1 MELAL
6 RLAAAGLVGSTVA
19 LLLKRRTPE
28 LSLPLAA
35 AVCGF
40 GLFAALG
47 LLDPVLRLVREAVAL
62 SGLSEAYFLPVLKC
76 VGIGLLC
83 RAGADLCR
91 DAGQSALAGA
101 VETGGAA
108 AALFVALPL
117 LQSLL
122 DLLRGLL

>member
-1 MELAL
+1 MEVLI
-6 RLAAAGLVGSTVA
+6 RIAAAALLGALIS
-19 LLLKRRTPE
+19 LLLKRRNPE
-28 LSLPLAA
+28 LSVPLGALICAFALYAA
-35 AVCGF
+35 A
-40 GLFAALG
+40 GLIR
-47 LLDPVLRLVREAVAL
+47 PVLELLRETVAL
-62 SGLSEAYFLPVLKC
+62 SGLGTAYFLPVLKC
-76 VGIGLLC
+76 VGIGVLC

>member
-76 VGIGLLC
+76 VGIGLVT
-83 RAGADLCR
+83 RTAADLCR
-91 DAGQSALAGA
+91 DAGQGAMAGML
-101 VETGGAA
+101 ETGGAV
-108 AALFVALPL
+108 AALCASLPL
-117 LQSLL
+117 LEGLL
-122 DLLRGLL
+122 GLLRALL